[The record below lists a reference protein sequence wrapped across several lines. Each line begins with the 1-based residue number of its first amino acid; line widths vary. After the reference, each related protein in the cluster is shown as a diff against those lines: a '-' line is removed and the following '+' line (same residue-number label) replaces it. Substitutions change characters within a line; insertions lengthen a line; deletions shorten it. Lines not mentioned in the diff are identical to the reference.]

1 MNGQQ
6 PKKEIKEKT
15 MSSKNHV
22 PVQGGERTPL
32 QEAQTVGKVDPDERI
47 EVTVLVRRPQS
58 AKGLTSM
65 IEDIS
70 SRKPQERKY
79 LSREEFAASQG
90 AAPEDL
96 EKVKEF
102 ALTNNLDVVE
112 VNPAQRSVK
121 LSGTASA
128 LSTAFGVDLAYY
140 NYPKGT
146 YRGYTGQIHVPE
158 DLIPIVTAVLGL
170 DNRPQAT
177 PHSSFSDEKKR
188 T

>member
-1 MNGQQ
+1 
-6 PKKEIKEKT
+6 

-22 PVQGGERTPL
+22 PVQGSERTTL
-32 QEAQTVGKVDPDERI
+32 QGAQMVGKVDPDERI

-70 SRKPQERKY
+70 SREPQERKY

-96 EKVKEF
+96 DKVKEF
-102 ALTNNLDVVE
+102 AHANNLDVVE

-128 LSTAFGVDLAYY
+128 LNAAFGVDLAYY
-140 NYPKGT
+140 KYPGGT
-146 YRGYTGQIHVPE
+146 YRGRSGPVHVPE
-158 DLIPIVTAVLGL
+158 NLAPIVTAVMGL
-170 DNRPQAT
+170 DNRPQAR
-177 PHSSFSDEKKR
+177 PHSSFSEEKR